1 MSINRRLMVGLV
13 TAWCLA
19 SPAPA
24 TAQPQACWP
33 LLSVKQPRLS
43 DAMINL
49 KRYWSATLEVNAAF
63 CIELAGTFDLRTVRT
78 KEIGPDFAV
87 TEPVAWS
94 TRQTDVVLELWAD
107 EAVLD
112 YRIGRVRPCTCRF

>member
-1 MSINRRLMVGLV
+1 MRNARRATWMVALALACSIAM
-13 TAWCLA
+13 
-19 SPAPA
+19 PAA
-24 TAQPQACWP
+24 AQQVCRPI
-33 LLSVKQPRLS
+33 LSVKQPRLS

>member
-1 MSINRRLMVGLV
+1 MSISQQLMVCLV

-24 TAQPQACWP
+24 AAQQQACWP
-33 LLSVKQPRLS
+33 IISVKQPRLS
-43 DAMINL
+43 DTMINL

-63 CIELAGTFDLRTVRT
+63 CIESAGTVDLRTVRT
-78 KEIGPDFAV
+78 KENGPDFAV

-94 TRQTDVVLELWAD
+94 TRQTDIVLELWTD

-112 YRIGRVRPCTCRF
+112 FRIGRVRPCTCRF